1 MGVERPLH
9 TRTNGV
15 RPVDLTVIAVAQLA
29 ITIGEPDANRK
40 AAAAAVAEAAAAGAR
55 LVVLPELSDSGYVF
69 GAVAGPARAEAGAL
83 AAPVDDSD
91 TLRQWHALAA
101 EHRLVIVGGFCER
114 GGDGRLYNSAALVDE
129 SGTRAVYRKAHLWD
143 KEKLVFTPGDAPP
156 PVLDTAVG
164 RVAVMI
170 CYDLEFPEWTRLA
183 ALNGA
188 DLIAAPVNW
197 PYAARPAGERPAE
210 VVKAQA
216 AAATNG
222 VFVAVADR
230 CQDERGVSWISGSLI
245 AGPDGYPLAGPV
257 LQDRPAVLT
266 AACDLQAARD
276 KSLDGDNDLL
286 ADRRPSLY
294 AEPQT
299 AAEPQTTAEP
309 QRKDEKDE
317 RVVAANAHWAARFIA
332 NGTSYSDFQ
341 ATMARITAWDDWC
354 REWGRTAQY
363 YERLAE
369 AAEEKGQTQT
379 AGEAWRRAA
388 LCWHWGKFVFVD
400 DLDQQRAA
408 HDRTVAC
415 FRRGAATLSPPAE
428 PVRIPYQGTTLAAYL
443 RVPASQAKPP
453 IVIMMP
459 GLDSVKEEL
468 QATAEYMLARG
479 LAVIAVDGPGQGEAE
494 YELPI
499 EPAYEK
505 VATAVADYLEGRDDV
520 DPARIGGFGVSLGGY
535 YAARAAAYEPRIKAA
550 VALAGPYQWSLDWD
564 ILPPQ
569 TRATFQRRSRAA
581 TQQQAR
587 EKLAQL
593 TLEDA
598 AARITTPLLVAAG
611 GRDRLVP
618 TYHAERLAR
627 EAPGAELML
636 DPEGSHGL
644 TNHAFESRS
653 KMADWLAAHLHP
665 AGADGN

>member
-1 MGVERPLH
+1 
-9 TRTNGV
+9 
-15 RPVDLTVIAVAQLA
+15 VDLTVIAVAQLA
-29 ITIGEPDANRK
+29 IAIGEPDANRK
-40 AAAAAVAEAAAAGAR
+40 AAADAVAEAAAAKAA
-55 LVVLPELSDSGYVF
+55 LVVLPELCDSGYVF
-69 GAVAGPARAEAGAL
+69 GAVAVKAQAEAGAL
-83 AAPVDDSD
+83 ASPADNSE
-91 TLRQWHALAA
+91 TLRQWHTLAA
-101 EHRLVIVGGFCER
+101 EHRLIIVGGFCER
-114 GGDGRLYNSAALVDE
+114 GADGRLYNSAALVDA

-156 PVLDTAVG
+156 PVVDTAIG

-170 CYDLEFPEWTRLA
+170 CYDLEFPEWVRLA
-183 ALNGA
+183 ATNGA
-188 DLIAAPVNW
+188 DLVAAPVNW

-210 VVKAQA
+210 VIKAQA

-257 LQDRPAVLT
+257 LEDRPAVLT
-266 AACDLQAARD
+266 ATCDLPKARD

-294 AEPQT
+294 TQPEQ
-299 AAEPQTTAEP
+299 
-309 QRKDEKDE
+309 KDE
-317 RVVAANAHWAARFIA
+317 RVAAANAHWAARFVA

-341 ATMARITAWDDWC
+341 ATMTRITAWDDWC

-369 AAEEKGQTQT
+369 AAGESGQKLT

-400 DLDQQRAA
+400 DLDQQRMA

-415 FRRGAATLSPPAE
+415 FRRGAATLGPPAE
-428 PVRIPYQGTTLAAYL
+428 PVRIPYANTSLAAYL
-443 RVPASQAKPP
+443 RVPGARDTKPP
-453 IVIMMP
+453 VVIMMP

-499 EPAYEK
+499 EPAYER
-505 VATAVADYLEGRDDV
+505 VATAVADYLEGRDDI
-520 DPARIGGFGVSLGGY
+520 DRARIGGFGVSLGGY

-550 VALAGPYQWSLDWD
+550 VSLAGPYQWSLDWD

-569 TRATFQRRSRAA
+569 TRATFQRRSGVT
-581 TQQQAR
+581 TQAQAR
-587 EKLAQL
+587 EKLSEL
-593 TLEDA
+593 TLEHT
-598 AARITTPLLVAAG
+598 AARITIPLLVAAG

-636 DPEGSHGL
+636 DPDGSHGL

-653 KMADWLAAHLHP
+653 KMADWLAAHL
-665 AGADGN
+665 

>member
-1 MGVERPLH
+1 M
-9 TRTNGV
+9 NGA
-15 RPVDLTVIAVAQLA
+15 RAVDHTVIAVAQLA
-29 ITIGEPDANRK
+29 IAVGEPDANRK

-55 LVVLPELSDSGYVF
+55 LVVLPELCDSGYVF
-69 GAVAGPARAEAGAL
+69 GDDASQASAEAGAL
-83 AAPVDDSD
+83 ASPADDST

-101 EHRLVIVGGFCER
+101 EHELVIIGGFCER
-114 GGDGRLYNSAALVDE
+114 GPDGRLFNSAAVVDA

-143 KEKLVFTPGDAPP
+143 KEKLVFTAGDGPP
-156 PVLDTAVG
+156 PAVDLGFG
-164 RVAVMI
+164 RVGAMI
-170 CYDLEFPEWTRLA
+170 CYDLEFPEWVRLA
-183 ALNGA
+183 ALAGA

-197 PYAARPAGERPAE
+197 PAAARPAGERPAE
-210 VVKAQA
+210 VIKAQA

-230 CQDERGVSWISGSLI
+230 SQAERGVSWISGSLI

-257 LQDRPAVLT
+257 LEDRPALLT
-266 AACDLQAARD
+266 AACDLPRARD

-286 ADRRPSLY
+286 ADRRPGLY
-294 AEPQT
+294 ARPQPK
-299 AAEPQTTAEP
+299 AQ
-309 QRKDEKDE
+309 DE
-317 RVVAANAHWAARFIA
+317 RVAAANAHWAARFIA

-354 REWGRTAQY
+354 REWGRTGQY
-363 YERLAE
+363 YEQLALAAE
-369 AAEEKGQTQT
+369 AAGRTVT

-428 PVRIPYQGTTLAAYL
+428 PVRIKYQGAALAAYL
-443 RVPASQAKPP
+443 RVPGTHQGRPP
-453 IVIMMP
+453 VVIMMP

-479 LAVIAVDGPGQGEAE
+479 LAVIAVDGPGQGEAS

-499 EPAYEK
+499 EPAYER
-505 VATAVADYLEGRDDV
+505 VAAAVTDYLEGRDDI
-520 DPARIGGFGVSLGGY
+520 DPGRIGGFGVSLGGY

-550 VALAGPYQWSLDWD
+550 VSLAGPYQWSLDWD
-564 ILPPQ
+564 TLPPQ
-569 TRATFQRRSRAA
+569 TRATFQRRSGAA
-581 TQQQAR
+581 TEAQAR
-587 EKLAQL
+587 EKLSAL

-598 AARITTPLLVAAG
+598 AARITSPLLVAAG

-653 KMADWLAAHLHP
+653 KMADWLAAHL
-665 AGADGN
+665 